1 MESIQ
6 LAISDTAYATALKEL
21 LIRDGTV
28 HVSCVEAPDWS
39 FSGVIVL
46 DSDGLDRLPLA
57 LSNPERVVL
66 ITQNEPQCLS
76 KAWESGI
83 VSVVFDNDPL
93 STALLAIM
101 AARLR
106 VVKDARI
113 GAEEKR

>member
-6 LAISDTAYATALKEL
+6 LAISNTSYATALKEL

-28 HVSCVEAPDWS
+28 EVSCVEAPDAE

-46 DSDGLDRLPLA
+46 DSAGLERLPA
-57 LSNPERVVL
+57 TLSNPERVVL
-66 ITQNEPQCLS
+66 ITRNEPQCLS
-76 KAWESGI
+76 KAWKSGI

-93 STALLAIM
+93 STVLLAIM

-106 VVKDARI
+106 VAKDVRS
-113 GAEEKR
+113 GPEEQR